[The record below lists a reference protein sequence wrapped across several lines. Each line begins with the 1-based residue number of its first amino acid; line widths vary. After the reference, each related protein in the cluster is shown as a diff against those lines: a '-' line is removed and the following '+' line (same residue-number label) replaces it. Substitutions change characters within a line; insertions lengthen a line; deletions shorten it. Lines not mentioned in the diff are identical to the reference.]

1 MKVFNLITFEFKL
14 NKSKVIQHSEISEED
29 IVDKK
34 VFISDY
40 QVEYCEN
47 IIKKLNQQ
55 IDNGLFFEIFD
66 SLKKVKIIDSLI
78 NDPICQY
85 LYKELSLDKLTI
97 YVDLIK
103 YFIFGEFNDYFEK
116 LFGFV
121 NPKLN
126 YKLSYSL
133 KRTSRLAFKFH
144 MQKSICKHLE
154 ILYSNFSSAEIN
166 VDEFFNWL
174 IYFINFYVAFQ
185 IQQILN
191 NLNDVDN
198 LEVQLFIKE
207 NNQSILYSKWIE
219 KLSIND

>member
-1 MKVFNLITFEFKL
+1 MKEFNLITFEFKL

-29 IVDKK
+29 IVNKK

-78 NDPICQY
+78 NDPVCQY

-97 YVDLIK
+97 YDDLIK

-121 NPKLN
+121 NSKLN

-133 KRTSRLAFKFH
+133 KRTSHLAFKFH
-144 MQKSICKHLE
+144 MQKKYLQTFR
-154 ILYSNFSSAEIN
+154 NFI
-166 VDEFFNWL
+166 
-174 IYFINFYVAFQ
+174 
-185 IQQILN
+185 
-191 NLNDVDN
+191 
-198 LEVQLFIKE
+198 
-207 NNQSILYSKWIE
+207 
-219 KLSIND
+219 

>member
-1 MKVFNLITFEFKL
+1 MKEFNLITFEFKL

-78 NDPICQY
+78 NDPVCQY

-97 YVDLIK
+97 WFNKIF
-103 YFIFGEFNDYFEK
+103 YFWRI
-116 LFGFV
+116 
-121 NPKLN
+121 
-126 YKLSYSL
+126 
-133 KRTSRLAFKFH
+133 
-144 MQKSICKHLE
+144 
-154 ILYSNFSSAEIN
+154 
-166 VDEFFNWL
+166 
-174 IYFINFYVAFQ
+174 
-185 IQQILN
+185 
-191 NLNDVDN
+191 
-198 LEVQLFIKE
+198 
-207 NNQSILYSKWIE
+207 
-219 KLSIND
+219 

>member
-1 MKVFNLITFEFKL
+1 MKINGKVISEP
-14 NKSKVIQHSEISEED
+14 KSKLTIKNDPYLTFKMKFNKNKWD
-29 IVDKK
+29 IKFMSIV
-34 VFISDY
+34 
-40 QVEYCEN
+40 C
-47 IIKKLNQQ
+47 
-55 IDNGLFFEIFD
+55 FD
-66 SLKKVKIIDSLI
+66 SLAKEVKIIDSLI
-78 NDPICQY
+78 NDPVCQY